1 MAQSNSRV
9 ERLPSDATVAIIGGG
24 PAGSFFAI
32 HLLRLAKSQ
41 RKNFRVVLLER
52 LRQPPRDQPELNSGP
67 YRGCP
72 RCAGGVSPRLNDAI
86 ANLGIEIP
94 EDTIQARIRSVSV
107 QGRWKPVILNVPAD
121 RKMLSVF
128 RGTLPSSRARAMGSL
143 DSWLIDA
150 AVREGAELLGST
162 VTRVS
167 YDNQRRP
174 VLEYRLSADDCSL
187 TVDFVAFAGGVNE
200 MMHSASGRQTI
211 ADLFRTL
218 QPAYEQPQLRKALIV
233 ELEAPPECRELTS
246 QRLHYLEGSLKR
258 LRLDMCSIMPKQGHF
273 TITLIGQSVDE
284 ASSHRDNLE
293 IVRQFLEAPRV
304 RRVLP
309 CDAEMAVRCICSPYI
324 VIGTATR
331 PFAHR
336 AAAIG
341 DLAATRRYKDGML
354 AAHDMALDLAKA
366 VVERGVDAST
376 LAEAYGPTID
386 RFRRDNRFASLIYF
400 LYRWFFTS
408 TAWSRI
414 IYQTYSSEKKLTH
427 ASRRNFERIFWSVSS
442 GDESYQQIAWAMFRP
457 STVWRILTS
466 GVLVTLRNWLTEHA
480 FGLTWANLG
489 RFPVAVPR
497 ETLEARREQLLGG
510 RRHEFECIYT
520 IRLRTGADVARGLVG
535 QFGEPARPYLHPR
548 GVNIQRADREAP
560 GAGCKIHY
568 HIFGGTLSFDVIQE
582 DSGDE
587 NLIHY
592 RVLGS
597 FADQGSFI
605 FLIEPDTATT
615 CELTVYLAFDYA
627 RGTSAGERLFWWA
640 FRLLFP
646 DYVHDVLWNHA
657 LCEFKQA
664 AEEKQKDGN
673 RILGVPIS

>member
-1 MAQSNSRV
+1 
-9 ERLPSDATVAIIGGG
+9 
-24 PAGSFFAI
+24 
-32 HLLRLAKSQ
+32 
-41 RKNFRVVLLER
+41 
-52 LRQPPRDQPELNSGP
+52 
-67 YRGCP
+67 
-72 RCAGGVSPRLNDAI
+72 
-86 ANLGIEIP
+86 
-94 EDTIQARIRSVSV
+94 
-107 QGRWKPVILNVPAD
+107 
-121 RKMLSVF
+121 
-128 RGTLPSSRARAMGSL
+128 
-143 DSWLIDA
+143 
-150 AVREGAELLGST
+150 
-162 VTRVS
+162 
-167 YDNQRRP
+167 
-174 VLEYRLSADDCSL
+174 
-187 TVDFVAFAGGVNE
+187 
-200 MMHSASGRQTI
+200 
-211 ADLFRTL
+211 
-218 QPAYEQPQLRKALIV
+218 
-233 ELEAPPECRELTS
+233 
-246 QRLHYLEGSLKR
+246 
-258 LRLDMCSIMPKQGHF
+258 
-273 TITLIGQSVDE
+273 
-284 ASSHRDNLE
+284 
-293 IVRQFLEAPRV
+293 
-304 RRVLP
+304 
-309 CDAEMAVRCICSPYI
+309 
-324 VIGTATR
+324 
-331 PFAHR
+331 
-336 AAAIG
+336 
-341 DLAATRRYKDGML
+341 
-354 AAHDMALDLAKA
+354 
-366 VVERGVDAST
+366 
-376 LAEAYGPTID
+376 
-386 RFRRDNRFASLIYF
+386 
-400 LYRWFFTS
+400 
-408 TAWSRI
+408 
-414 IYQTYSSEKKLTH
+414 
-427 ASRRNFERIFWSVSS
+427 
-442 GDESYQQIAWAMFRP
+442 MFRP